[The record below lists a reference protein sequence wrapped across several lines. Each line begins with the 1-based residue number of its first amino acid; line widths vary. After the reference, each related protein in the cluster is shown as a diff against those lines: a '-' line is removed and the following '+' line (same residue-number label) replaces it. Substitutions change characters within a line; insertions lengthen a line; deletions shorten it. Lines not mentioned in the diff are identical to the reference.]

1 MGYTHYWTQTRA
13 FKAAEWREVST
24 DIGRI
29 LAYAQTEASILL
41 ADGMGDVG
49 TQPTFR
55 LNSIAFNGSG
65 DDDAHETFTI
75 NRKRVKERKGDIL
88 GGAFCKTAGKPYDA
102 VVTACLCYLSS
113 VTGTH
118 DVSSDGNGKDF
129 LAGLDLAKA
138 GLPEKANILD
148 IPMGIMQDDRWTGP
162 WVSGQNGSG
171 YRVRFCVDGYG
182 YVERLVPHAW
192 CRFGTHIELAQFL
205 DAHKKAGGF
214 GGGRPASGIYGPE
227 EPNIWAAMGSFD
239 SRRHLRIAKAQSAVL
254 ATLFPVA
261 PERDAAP
268 PAYVRPGDYV
278 RPEDGGTFAY
288 RISDLLAREAA

>member
-13 FKAAEWREVST
+13 FKAAEWREVSN

-29 LAYAQTEASILL
+29 LAYAQGFGIPLGDWEGEAGS
-41 ADGMGDVG
+41 
-49 TQPTFR
+49 QPTFDA
-55 LNSIAFNGSG
+55 SHIGFNGIG
-65 DDDAHETFTI
+65 DDSHETFVI
-75 NRKRVKERKGDIL
+75 DRKRTKQWERGTL
-88 GGAFCKTAGKPYDA
+88 GGAFCKTAEKPYD
-102 VVTACLCYLSS
+102 VVVKACLCYLSS

-138 GLPEKANILD
+138 ALPEKANILD

-162 WVSGQNGSG
+162 YVMDQDGSG
-171 YRVRFCVDGYG
+171 YRVQFCVDGYG
-182 YVERLVPHAW
+182 YVERKSPHAW
-192 CRFGTHIELAQFL
+192 CRFGTHVELATLL

-214 GGGRPASGIYGPE
+214 GTDRTSFGGYGTE
-227 EPNIWAAMGSFD
+227 EPDIWAAMGSFD
-239 SRRHLRIAKAQSAVL
+239 SKRHLRIALAQSRVL
-254 ATLFPVA
+254 ASLFPVT

-288 RISDLLAREAA
+288 RLSDLLAREAA